1 WETKTPLKEF
11 DIVGFS
17 LSYEMAYPNVLNALD
32 LAGIPFR
39 WKDRG
44 EEYPLLM
51 AGGTCMMNPTVM
63 APFMD
68 YIVIGDGEDVMP
80 EIARI

>member
-1 WETKTPLKEF
+1 MRAYKIPMFSWETKTPLKEF

-39 WKDRG
+39 WKDR
-44 EEYPLLM
+44 ERNIHY
-51 AGGTCMMNPTVM
+51 
-63 APFMD
+63 
-68 YIVIGDGEDVMP
+68 
-80 EIARI
+80 